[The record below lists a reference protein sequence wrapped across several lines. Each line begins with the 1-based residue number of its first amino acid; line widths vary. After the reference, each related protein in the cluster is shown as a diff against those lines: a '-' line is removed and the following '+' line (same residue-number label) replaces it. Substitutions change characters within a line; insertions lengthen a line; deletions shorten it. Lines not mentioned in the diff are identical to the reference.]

1 MSNSIIIVAWPLNGP
16 RVEQPPSISNI
27 LQGDS
32 SCLFLSPP
40 PSSYYPPLLPLLPS
54 FAPPIA
60 NSFQSSF
67 MPPGG
72 EDLITRGEW
81 IPLPSLSARLSNPL
95 SFPRSRH
102 RLPLHFSL
110 FIPFLSSFSFSS
122 FSKVAVSRKPA
133 ARSLGFRGLVF
144 FARITKRFLGP
155 EKGFWEDY
163 NTREGR
169 KMLLTGCVV
178 TANSRRRIS
187 FSSQNLLFQESS
199 NFKFDFEEGSLTF
212 YPLKST
218 TILNY

>member
-1 MSNSIIIVAWPLNGP
+1 
-16 RVEQPPSISNI
+16 
-27 LQGDS
+27 
-32 SCLFLSPP
+32 
-40 PSSYYPPLLPLLPS
+40 
-54 FAPPIA
+54 
-60 NSFQSSF
+60 

-133 ARSLGFRGLVF
+133 ARSLGFRGPVF

-163 NTREGR
+163 NTREEG

-178 TANSRRRIS
+178 TANSQRRIS
-187 FSSQNLLFQESS
+187 LSLSRVKICCFKNLQIS
-199 NFKFDFEEGSLTF
+199 NLILIEEENLTF